1 MVVLV
6 VAPANNAGG
15 GGGGGGGKKI
25 PYDTNIYKLLW
36 SLSCLDALLKRVFQA
51 NSVGS
56 PRLLTPE
63 SVLTCLLCGGPKTF
77 SEAGDSKPIASGAVT
92 QHVLPLWCALAGI
105 FLNANSCLSCGQGL
119 NNRVLLI
126 SRPFVVE
133 VQSWC
138 VIPLCTIFCWGV
150 FLPFDLVVHGS
161 CC

>member
-1 MVVLV
+1 MLV
-6 VAPANNAGG
+6 VAPANNGG

-25 PYDTNIYKLLW
+25 PYDTNMFKLLW
-36 SLSCLDALLKRVFQA
+36 SSSCLDALLKRVFPA

-63 SVLTCLLCGGPKTF
+63 SVLTCPLYGGPKTF
-77 SEAGDSKPIASGAVT
+77 SEAGDSKPIASVAVT
-92 QHVLPLWCALAGI
+92 QHVFPLWSALAGI
-105 FLNANSCLSCGQGL
+105 FLDANSCLSCGQGL
-119 NNRVLLI
+119 SNGVFWR
-126 SRPFVVE
+126 SRPYVVE
-133 VQSWC
+133 VESWC